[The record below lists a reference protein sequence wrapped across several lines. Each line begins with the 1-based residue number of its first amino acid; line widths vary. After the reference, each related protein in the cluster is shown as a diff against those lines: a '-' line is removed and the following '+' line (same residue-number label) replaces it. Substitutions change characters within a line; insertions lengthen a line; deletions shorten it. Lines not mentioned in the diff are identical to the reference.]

1 MTLNLFAP
9 PTTNWT
15 VEAPR
20 RMAETRGMYEA
31 AIRDTRGDALGAAR
45 SMAGTGS
52 GAAASRT
59 ALQAVAPAVA
69 DLRRQQILASQAM
82 GNRLRAEQLAER
94 ERSSDFMNNLFGGI
108 SGIAGQMMVPLISAF
123 GMGGSPS
130 VNGMPSGVA
139 PPGGP
144 PSPFAA
150 GMAPG
155 LPDNSTVPETFGSGM
170 GGGSWPLDA
179 SGRMPGEVGD
189 TGLRLPSSGAP
200 AASSPAPAPP
210 TGGPVS
216 MIDPF
221 AEDERRRRG
230 GSLGSLFGTAAPMV
244 GMANPLA
251 GAGLGVAGRLFG

>member
-108 SGIAGQMMVPLISAF
+108 SGIAGQMMVPLIGGLGSGGNPTSSAA
-123 GMGGSPS
+123 GPVMSSAMAPRP
-130 VNGMPSGVA
+130 MPMAGA
-139 PPGGP
+139 PPAAVSAP
-144 PSPFAA
+144 AATAAPA
-150 GMAPG
+150 GMAPSPTAG
-155 LPDNSTVPETFGSGM
+155 TLVDPATGHI
-170 GGGSWPLDA
+170 A
-179 SGRMPGEVGD
+179 SDRMIH
-189 TGLRLPSSGAP
+189 TAAAP
-200 AASSPAPAPP
+200 AAL
-210 TGGPVS
+210 
-216 MIDPF
+216 DPF
-221 AEDERRRRG
+221 AEEERRRR
-230 GSLGSLFGTAAPMV
+230 GSLGSLFGTAAPIAGMV
-244 GMANPLA
+244 NPLA
-251 GAGLGVAGRLFG
+251 GLGVGMAGRLFG